1 MQAYRAIRLTLLAL
15 LLAAGAAQAQTA
27 VKPGFNMFTVQQDI
41 DIGRQSAGQ
50 IEGQLPMVTNSAVT
64 QYVSRLGSKLAA
76 HAPGSKYP
84 YQFKVVNLSD
94 INAFALPGGFVYV
107 HRGLIE
113 RARTEGELA
122 GVMAHEIAHVALR
135 HQTNRVSRAYLAQT
149 GVGILGGLFGS
160 KSSSSTRSVVSAVGG
175 FGLNSLFLKNSRSA
189 EGQAD
194 IAGAQIMAKAGYDPM
209 DMARFFDVLRQEAGG
224 NPSKLSQFFSDHPAP
239 ANRATRIRREATL
252 IGPVRSTGSAGNI
265 ETARATL
272 RRMPAA
278 PTMAQV
284 AARGGTTTAAGGT
297 AAGGTTQASVGRP
310 SSQFRVFRHPQ
321 GFFEMVYPDNWR
333 AYSSPS
339 GLGVTIAPTGGIV
352 QDTGGRQ
359 RIVSAVMVNHYVPF
373 DGEVGSGYRDP
384 QGTLFGK
391 NSLDEATSD
400 LVRQIMSANPHLKIV
415 SGSARRA
422 NISGRGSLSVQL
434 AGTPATGV
442 PEKMTVY
449 TRELADGHV
458 VYVLALAP
466 SRDYGALQPTFD
478 RMVRSLTVNDH
489 AAHG

>member
-1 MQAYRAIRLTLLAL
+1 MQVHRAFRMTLLAL

-50 IEGQLPMVTNSAVT
+50 IEGQLPMVTNPAVT

-94 INAFALPGGFVYV
+94 INAFALPGGFVYIN
-107 HRGLIE
+107 RGLIE

-122 GVMAHEIAHVALR
+122 GVMAHEISHVALR
-135 HQTNRVSRAYLAQT
+135 HQTNQVSKAYLAQT

-160 KSSSSTRSVVSAVGG
+160 KSGSSTRSIMSAVGG

-189 EGQAD
+189 EEQAD

-284 AARGGTTTAAGGT
+284 AARGGTGT
-297 AAGGTTQASVGRP
+297 AAGSGAQASIGRP
-310 SSQFRVFRHPQ
+310 SSQFRVFRQPQ
-321 GFFEMVYPDNWR
+321 RFYEISYPDNWR
-333 AYSSPS
+333 TYGSSS
-339 GLGVTIAPTGGIV
+339 GLGVTIAPAGGIV
-352 QDTGGRQ
+352 QDAAGRQ

-373 DGEVGSGYRDP
+373 DGAVGSGYRDP

-391 NSLDEATSD
+391 SSLDEATSD
-400 LVRQIMSANPHLKIV
+400 LARQIMSSNPHLKVV
-415 SGSARRA
+415 SGSARRGTV
-422 NISGRGSLSVQL
+422 SGHSSLSVQL
-434 AGTPATGV
+434 TGTPANGMA
-442 PEKMTVY
+442 EKMTVY
-449 TRELADGHV
+449 TRELPDGHV

-478 RMVRSLTVNDH
+478 RMVKSLTVNDQ

>member
-1 MQAYRAIRLTLLAL
+1 MQIYRATRMAFLAL
-15 LLAAGAAQAQTA
+15 LLTVGMAQAQTA

-50 IEGQLPMVTNSAVT
+50 IEGQLPMVTNPAVT
-64 QYVSRLGSKLAA
+64 EYVSRLGAKLAA
-76 HAPGSKYP
+76 YAPGSKYP

-94 INAFALPGGFVYV
+94 INAFALPGGYVYI

-122 GVMAHEIAHVALR
+122 GVMAHEISHVALR
-135 HQTNRVSRAYLAQT
+135 HQTNRVSKAYLAQT

-160 KSSSSTRSVVSAVGG
+160 KSGSSTRSIVGAVGG

-189 EGQAD
+189 EEQAD
-194 IAGAQIMAKAGYDPM
+194 IVGAQIMAKAGYDPM

-252 IGPVRSTGSAGNI
+252 IGPIRSTGAVGNI

-272 RRMPAA
+272 KRMPAA

-284 AARGGTTTAAGGT
+284 AARGGATTS
-297 AAGGTTQASVGRP
+297 AGGTTQASVERP
-310 SSQFRVFRHPQ
+310 SSKFRVFRHPQ
-321 GFFEMVYPDNWR
+321 GFFEMNYPDNWR
-333 AYSSPS
+333 TYSSSS
-339 GLGVTIAPTGGIV
+339 GLGVTIAPTGGIA
-352 QDTGGRQ
+352 QDAAGRQ

-373 DGEVGSGYRDP
+373 EGEVGSGYRDP
-384 QGTLFGK
+384 QGTLFGQS
-391 NSLDEATSD
+391 SLDEATSD
-400 LVRQIMSANPHLKIV
+400 LVRQIMAANPHLKVV

-422 NISGRGSLSVQL
+422 NVSGQASLSVQL
-434 AGTPATGV
+434 AGTPAAGV

-449 TRELADGHV
+449 MRELPDGHV
-458 VYVLALAP
+458 VYVLAVAP
-466 SRDYGALQPTFD
+466 SQDYGALQPTFE
-478 RMVRSLTVNDH
+478 RMVRSLMVNDQ

>member
-1 MQAYRAIRLTLLAL
+1 MKAHGAIRMMLLTLL
-15 LLAAGAAQAQTA
+15 LAPGAVQGQTA

-50 IEGQLPMVTNSAVT
+50 IEGQLPMVATPAVT
-64 QYVSRLGSKLAA
+64 QYISRLGSKLAA
-76 HAPGSKYP
+76 YAPGAKYP

-94 INAFALPGGFVYV
+94 INAFALPGGYVYI

-122 GVMAHEIAHVALR
+122 GVMAHEISHVALR
-135 HQTNRVSRAYLAQT
+135 HQTNQVSKAYLAQT

-160 KSSSSTRSVVSAVGG
+160 KSGSSTRSIVSAVGG

-189 EGQAD
+189 EEQAD

-252 IGPVRSTGSAGNI
+252 IGPVRSTGSVGNI
-265 ETARATL
+265 ETARTAL

-284 AARGGTTTAAGGT
+284 AARGGATTASGSG
-297 AAGGTTQASVGRP
+297 TQATIEAP

-321 GFFEMVYPDNWR
+321 GFFEMVYPNNWR
-333 AYSSPS
+333 TYGSSS

-352 QDTGGRQ
+352 QDPAGRQ
-359 RIVSAVMVNHYVPF
+359 RVVSAVMVNHYVPF
-373 DGEVGSGYRDP
+373 DGAVGSGYRDP
-384 QGTLFGK
+384 QGTLFGRG
-391 NSLDEATSD
+391 SLDEATSD
-400 LVRQIMSANPHLKIV
+400 LVRQIMSSNPHLKLV
-415 SGSARRA
+415 SGSARRG
-422 NISGRGSLSVQL
+422 NVSGQSSLSVQL
-434 AGTPATGV
+434 AGTPANGA

-449 TRELADGHV
+449 TRELPDGHV

-466 SRDYGALQPTFD
+466 SRDYGSLQSTFD
-478 RMVRSLTVNDH
+478 RMVRSLVVNDQSD
-489 AAHG
+489 HG